1 MWRSSLRNHR
11 STLRCE
17 SLPFEGDPG
26 IKPESHI
33 FIGSKAPW
41 HEINDNLPQF
51 EEWPPDSWE
60 PPSKAPNKRMQ
71 SDAATPH
78 R

>member
-1 MWRSSLRNHR
+1 M
-11 STLRCE
+11 ST
-17 SLPFEGDPG
+17 SGNGGAIEGDPG

-51 EEWPPDSWE
+51 EE
-60 PPSKAPNKRMQ
+60 
-71 SDAATPH
+71 
-78 R
+78 